1 MSAASRSLSR
11 LFAVSFQHHC
21 LLFPI
26 ADSKPE
32 GEQFANAY
40 FTTETKIKMLV
51 PKTQTSE
58 HITPPFR
65 ALLTWLLSFV

>member
-1 MSAASRSLSR
+1 L
-11 LFAVSFQHHC
+11 V
-21 LLFPI
+21 PI

-51 PKTQTSE
+51 PKTRTSE
-58 HITPPFR
+58 PTSPPFR
-65 ALLTWLLSFV
+65 ALLTLLLSFN